1 MNTGEPT
8 TTDHG
13 AGHEAHLPP
22 RSVWPLV
29 LALGITL
36 LPFSLIA
43 WRTGHSIISELLLL
57 VGGSVSVV
65 SLMAWAQS
73 VVRDKKE
80 DHYVGRISLQQKDLM
95 TFLKY
100 FLISEAAI
108 FGGLFAHYFYT
119 RTHMEFWPP
128 AGTPEI
134 DTHFTAIAT
143 LILMFSSFTCE
154 VALKSIERG
163 KKFNTKSFLLLTVVL
178 GLVFLGF
185 QGFEWGILLN
195 QYAFT
200 VETNIYGTM
209 FYMMTGF
216 HGLHVAIGIVFLI
229 LAYGRLELGQMNEQ
243 RHFSVI
249 AASWYWHFV
258 DVIWVLLF
266 FSLYLI

>member
-1 MNTGEPT
+1 MGES
-8 TTDHG
+8 HQV
-13 AGHEAHLPP
+13 HLPP
-22 RSVWPLV
+22 RSVWPLI
-29 LALGITL
+29 LSIGIGILTFAFVA
-36 LPFSLIA
+36 FSSGRMITA
-43 WRTGHSIISELLLL
+43 ELLGLT
-57 VGGSVSVV
+57 GGAVTLV
-65 SLMAWAQS
+65 SLMAWAHS
-73 VVRDKKE
+73 VVRDKRE
-80 DHYVGRISLQQKDLM
+80 DHFEGTVSLQQKDLM

-108 FGGLFAHYFYT
+108 FGGLFTHYFYH
-119 RTHMEFWPP
+119 RHLLEYWPP

-134 DTHFTAIAT
+134 STHFPAIAT

-154 VALKSIERG
+154 LGLKSIEKG
-163 KKFNTKSFLLLTVVL
+163 NVFKTKSWLLLTILL

-185 QGFEWGILLN
+185 QGMEWGVLIN

-216 HGLHVAIGIVFLI
+216 HGLHVAVGIIFLI
-229 LAYGRLELGQMNEQ
+229 LTYGRLELGQMNER

-249 AASWYWHFV
+249 ASSWYWHFV

-266 FSLYLI
+266 FGLYLI

>member
-1 MNTGEPT
+1 MES
-8 TTDHG
+8 HG
-13 AGHEAHLPP
+13 DGSHEVHLPP
-22 RSVWPLV
+22 KSAWPLI
-29 LALGITL
+29 LTLGL
-36 LPFSLIA
+36 GFLPFGLIA
-43 WRTGHSIISELLLL
+43 WRTGHAIIAELLILI
-57 VGGSVSVV
+57 GGAVSAV
-65 SLMAWAQS
+65 SLMAWAHS

-80 DHYVGRISLQQKDLM
+80 DHFVGKVSLQQKDLM
-95 TFLKY
+95 LFLKY

-108 FGGLFAHYFYT
+108 FGGLFAHYFYH
-119 RTHMEFWPP
+119 RHVMEFWPP

-134 DTHFTAIAT
+134 DTHYTAIAT
-143 LILMFSSFTCE
+143 LILMLSSVTCE
-154 VALKSIERG
+154 MGLKAIERG
-163 KKFNTKSFLLLTVVL
+163 DKLKTKSWLLVTIAM

-195 QYAFT
+195 QFGFT

-216 HGLHVAIGIVFLI
+216 HGLHVAIGIVFLV

-243 RHFSVI
+243 RHFSII
-249 AASWYWHFV
+249 ASSWYWHFV